1 MAVMGHSIGGAA
13 ALLLA
18 NENSDEI
25 KAAIPFNAGAAEC
38 QFQCSRCANVGYCR
52 RNRSASPSQ

>member
-1 MAVMGHSIGGAA
+1 MGHSMGGAA

-25 KAAIPFNAGAAEC
+25 KAAIPFNAGGVP
-38 QFQCSRCANVGYCR
+38 NWVIR
-52 RNRSASPSQ
+52 R